1 MFSSSLQSVTGN
13 GPSDAIVIGEI
24 PFLTSGDST
33 GFASSAILGAGP
45 DVFFKFTSV
54 EVGHKG
60 KIVASN
66 LEGVA
71 TEQAVELG
79 SRPSMS
85 PSIHA
90 VPSLTQKSEC
100 TPKFRTAAC
109 CCEQAMMIAFSA
121 AQGISKANY
130 HSHSMRLS
138 STLSSW

>member
-13 GPSDAIVIGEI
+13 GPSGAIVIGEI
-24 PFLTSGDST
+24 PFFTSGDST

-66 LEGVA
+66 LEGAA

-90 VPSLTQKSEC
+90 VPSLTRKLEC
-100 TPKFRTAAC
+100 TPNCRAGICSRK
-109 CCEQAMMIAFSA
+109 QAMMIAFSV
-121 AQGISKANY
+121 AQGISKAD
-130 HSHSMRLS
+130 
-138 STLSSW
+138 